1 MGLKLV
7 HFVKKFNKPYIK
19 SINVS
24 NISNHEN
31 FLRNYESAE
40 QILLDSGTEQ
50 LSGGTGEKFDWNQIP
65 TNFNNLIIAGGLN
78 PNNILRLLDYFIPFG
93 VDVCSGVE
101 SKKGVKDTTKMK
113 NFIDFVNVVNY
124 TVSMS
129 DLNKNTHNQ
138 ITEQD
143 IKEHRSRGIYLRDD
157 HCDWGS
163 SGMEDISTE
172 DSNQSKNS

>member
-1 MGLKLV
+1 M
-7 HFVKKFNKPYIK
+7 
-19 SINVS
+19 
-24 NISNHEN
+24 E
-31 FLRNYESAE
+31 
-40 QILLDSGTEQ
+40 
-50 LSGGTGEKFDWNQIP
+50 
-65 TNFNNLIIAGGLN
+65 
-78 PNNILRLLDYFIPFG
+78 
-93 VDVCSGVE
+93 
-101 SKKGVKDTTKMK
+101 
-113 NFIDFVNVVNY
+113 FVNLVNY
-124 TVSMS
+124 IVYMS